1 MYVSHLGVEVGW
13 GLGEREMENHDLGNG
28 ITNVIS
34 LFTTATFIPEDF
46 LKVYIVIIQTLVP
59 NKL

>member
-1 MYVSHLGVEVGW
+1 MGW

-34 LFTTATFIPEDF
+34 LFTTATFIPKDF